1 MDQMKTNRSTYHI
14 LEWLGDIGGLSDA
27 LYIIGNF
34 LVLPSGVFALE
45 SSLLAAIFRHR
56 KSMPK
61 PTEDHNEAPSGSK
74 PLMKSIT
81 KSWKTFESDG
91 EDGHDGEKELAKLL
105 KHDFYSI
112 E

>member
-1 MDQMKTNRSTYHI
+1 
-14 LEWLGDIGGLSDA
+14 
-27 LYIIGNF
+27 
-34 LVLPSGVFALE
+34 
-45 SSLLAAIFRHR
+45 
-56 KSMPK
+56 MPK

-91 EDGHDGEKELAKLL
+91 EDGDDGEKELAKLL